1 MQLESLYTVAITPF
15 DSQGK
20 LDKEGLRINLRN
32 QLKHGIKGIVVLGT
46 TGEAPTLSHQ
56 EKQSVIQTAVEEVKG
71 KASLWVGTG
80 SYSTGQTIADTREA
94 QQLGADGALIITPY
108 YNKPTQEGLFRHFA
122 AICDAVEFPICIY
135 NHQGRTGQNLETS
148 TLQRLLAYPSV
159 VGVKE
164 SSGSITQINDVIETV
179 GTTAPHVRVLS
190 GDDVLTLPLMAL
202 GGHGVFSVISNL
214 IPGPVN
220 QMVQAALK
228 GDFIQARALHY
239 QLLPFFKAVFLE
251 TNPIPIKAA
260 MMLCGM
266 PSGGCRLPLCDLAPG
281 HLQKLK
287 QLVSS
292 LPSSWQGQYG

>member
-94 QQLGADGALIITPY
+94 QQLEADGALIITPY

-148 TLQRLLAYPSV
+148 SFQRLLAYPSV

-179 GTTAPHVRVLS
+179 GTTAPHVRWPFRETMSSPFLLWPWE
-190 GDDVLTLPLMAL
+190 DM
-202 GGHGVFSVISNL
+202 VFSRSSSNL
-214 IPGPVN
+214 IP
-220 QMVQAALK
+220 
-228 GDFIQARALHY
+228 
-239 QLLPFFKAVFLE
+239 
-251 TNPIPIKAA
+251 
-260 MMLCGM
+260 
-266 PSGGCRLPLCDLAPG
+266 
-281 HLQKLK
+281 
-287 QLVSS
+287 
-292 LPSSWQGQYG
+292 